1 MKHKANKKDT
11 WKNPTQSFIDN
22 VDEIVQ
28 SGINQEDKNLIM
40 NELDEMIELLENWK
54 EKNVE
59 DIKHKKTS

>member
-1 MKHKANKKDT
+1 MKHKVNKKDT

-54 EKNVE
+54 EKNL
-59 DIKHKKTS
+59 

>member
-1 MKHKANKKDT
+1 MKHKSNKKEP

-54 EKNVE
+54 EKDSE
-59 DIKHKKTS
+59 DIEHKKAS